1 MIIGGDLKVY
11 CCKSDDK
18 DVDCNIDFTKCS
30 VTEAFTTLMNKIVH
44 CMSVLQSDLGIA
56 RAACISVI
64 TDDIFKDSLRR
75 VQSFNS
81 LVELLAGNPMYCNW
95 MDIRLLEVI
104 VISSQNKY
112 LVSLIEDFK
121 ESVYSRTL
129 KQVFKEIPSLQK
141 NFSKYKDLIPISQF
155 NDPDN
160 IKVKEL
166 LTISRHL
173 PIEVLAPHVS
183 VG

>member
-1 MIIGGDLKVY
+1 MFA
-11 CCKSDDK
+11 DDE
-18 DVDCNIDFTKCS
+18 IDFTKCKS
-30 VTEAFTTLMNKIVH
+30 VEEAFTLLITELQDNIPENRLQNIKNRCIAVTDGKFRECIKSQADTINKLFTLLSENK
-44 CMSVLQSDLGIA
+44 L
-56 RAACISVI
+56 
-64 TDDIFKDSLRR
+64 
-75 VQSFNS
+75 
-81 LVELLAGNPMYCNW
+81 YCNW
-95 MDIRLLEVI
+95 INILLVEI
-104 VISSQNKY
+104 IAIASGCKKLKN
-112 LVSLIEDFK
+112 LVDSYRKAIH
-121 ESVYSRTL
+121 SRTL

-173 PIEVLAPHVS
+173 PIEVLAPHIS